1 MRRNLSF
8 LSHSMAIGTLVFASC
23 STFAATVTA
32 GAGGSNIADVAETSA
47 SAEATAQANNGEG
60 SSAAFINQNGVS
72 AVFAQAS
79 SANGQTGNSNFARAS
94 WSGTIVNDTGF
105 AQNYRLSF
113 SLPDIRLE
121 LSGSGSDSS
130 PDHMHARYLVEIRL
144 NGNAIFHSNAE
155 LSGGRNDFVLS
166 EGGTDLGG
174 VQFGNP
180 PNDFTFGFDFGSQ
193 TLRLLDLTSLSDGGS
208 FLLETLIQTDVD
220 YPGFEVG
227 ALARIGDPGNI
238 SFDPGL
244 AFSVNAEQLAVPVP
258 AGLPL
263 LLTACGWLATTR
275 LKRKSSGF
283 AS

>member
-1 MRRNLSF
+1 
-8 LSHSMAIGTLVFASC
+8 MAILALVLASC
-23 STFAATVTA
+23 SSFAATVTA
-32 GAGGSNIADVAETSA
+32 EAGGSTIAYVSDTSA
-47 SAEATAQANNGEG
+47 STEANAQANNGEG
-60 SSAAFINQNGVS
+60 SAAAFINQNGAS

-79 SANGQTGNSNFARAS
+79 SANGETGNNNFARATS
-94 WSGTIVNDTGF
+94 SDTIVNNTGF

-113 SLPDIRLE
+113 SLPNIRLE
-121 LSGSGSDSS
+121 LSGGGSDSN

-155 LSGGRNDFVLS
+155 LSGGRSAFVLS
-166 EGGTDLGG
+166 EGGADLGG

-193 TLRLLDLTSLSDGGS
+193 TVRLLDLTSLSNGGS
-208 FLLETLIQTDVD
+208 FLLETLIQADVD
-220 YPGFEVG
+220 YPGFEMG

-258 AGLPL
+258 ASLPL
-263 LLTACGWLATTR
+263 LLTACGWLATTG
-275 LKRKSSGF
+275 LKRKTSVL